1 MSFKLRVTRYN
12 HHIITSSYRLIIS
25 FFLLSAFCFQPF
37 SVQAQ
42 VISDEIFGEYVGD
55 TEISIP
61 MFDISQTI
69 PDVPV
74 QLVNT
79 GDDYI
84 LKIEYLY
91 IMEDVQ
97 MNNIVI
103 TPFGDGYKLTR
114 TESINFTIP
123 EITIPAIPPYFNEEQ
138 TFTDVPVVIT
148 LENAQIVN
156 FVLTFDIKAIA
167 TITYYLGPIPI
178 PIPITVNINFEGMLF
193 SPPVITT
200 PTLPNGTVNE
210 PYYAILEA
218 TGITPITWSI
228 MNGQGE
234 LPTGLQLD
242 EQTGEITGIP
252 TEDNIFQF
260 VVIATNSSGYE
271 AVLMSIEIEEEK
283 DTTGIA
289 TPAFSLLRVF
299 PNPTTGELRMENGEW
314 RINNVEIFDVSGRK
328 QTINYRKSEIGKS
341 EIEINISH
349 LPAGNYL
356 LKIHTEKG
364 QKIEKII
371 KN

>member
-138 TFTDVPVVIT
+138 TFTDVPVAIT

-156 FVLTFDIKAIA
+156 FTLTFDIKAVA

-210 PYYAILEA
+210 PYYAILKA
-218 TGITPITWSI
+218 NSITPITWSI
-228 MNGQGE
+228 FLGK
-234 LPTGLQLD
+234 LPTGLELD
-242 EQTGEITGIP
+242 GETGEITGIP
-252 TEDNIFQF
+252 TEEDVFQF
-260 VVIATNSSGYE
+260 VVMATNSSGYE
-271 AVLMSIEIEEEK
+271 AVFMSIEIEEEK

-289 TPAFSLLRVF
+289 TPAFSPLRVF
-299 PNPTTGELRMENGEW
+299 PNPTTGELRITNYEL
-314 RINNVEIFDVSGRK
+314 RITDVEVFDVSGRK
-328 QTINYRKSEIGKS
+328 QKINYRKSEIGKS
-341 EIEINISH
+341 DIEINISH